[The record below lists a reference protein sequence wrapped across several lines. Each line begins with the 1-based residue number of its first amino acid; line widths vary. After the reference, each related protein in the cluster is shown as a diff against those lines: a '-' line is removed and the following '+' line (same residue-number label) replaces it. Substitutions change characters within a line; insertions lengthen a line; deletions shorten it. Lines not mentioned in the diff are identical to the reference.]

1 MGTTDFLTTSLP
13 RLYRNTNTTIQA
25 KLVDNSLQPVRN
37 APVNYTWSFDGR
49 TGVNFTDS
57 NGFFEIPFN
66 VSASDALGN
75 FTLQFEYAGTPLLK
89 GTAVSQSVWVVSRT
103 YMQVISTED
112 NLRRSGDKWDFT
124 AQVSDDNKT
133 SIRDSGGTALSG
145 SETPFGG
152 LVDHLRRLR
161 LQGTLHRQVSHAAPN
176 AGDLCP
182 RWNPTVRTCASTMA
196 TAMYPT
202 GMITAGWRSRSPSAV

>member
-1 MGTTDFLTTSLP
+1 MKDGDATYDYNWSWFSQYGAGTYGMRVDFTNSAYYFTGNSSTLAPTGAYINVTVVGTTDFVTTSLP

-49 TGVNFTDS
+49 TGVNFTDN

-75 FTLQFEYAGTPLLK
+75 FTLQFEYSGTSLLK
-89 GTAVSQSVWVVSRT
+89 GTTVSQSVWVVSRT
-103 YMQVISTED
+103 YMQVISTEE
-112 NLRRSGDKWDFT
+112 NIRRSGDKWDFT

-133 SIRDSGGTALSG
+133 AVRDSGGTALSG
-145 SETPFGG
+145 SETP
-152 LVDHLRRLR
+152 VSYTHL
-161 LQGTLHRQVSHAAPN
+161 TL
-176 AGDLCP
+176 
-182 RWNPTVRTCASTMA
+182 PT
-196 TAMYPT
+196 T
-202 GMITAGWRSRSPSAV
+202 G